1 MRVSEAQTSHVLN
14 QKEDPQTGEEEGRAA
29 TWKVEEI
36 EIGRVTPG
44 PDPWVHF
51 RGELRVQREARSKGL
66 VHEQQ
71 PRRSRG
77 TGEAHPSRDMQTS
90 LNELGRN
97 LEGDARSEMGP
108 AGVARTWVFDLGRG
122 VGLLNGA
129 RTMRG
134 SREGENLHHQ
144 RRPRQSL
151 TRCSRG
157 KISPY
162 LTAQHSHYRYP
173 YAIPPERQ
181 RSMIDLRVTDD
192 YKVNQRRSM
201 AVGPFEDLPPHL
213 RNHLVRVLIP
223 LLAKNSIV
231 FASMFVCVY
240 GNSQKPSVES

>member
-1 MRVSEAQTSHVLN
+1 MGKEGRSNVWWDQTTVQRVMTRATSMRVSEAQTSHVLN

-29 TWKVEEI
+29 TWKAEEI
-36 EIGRVTPG
+36 EIGRVTRG

-77 TGEAHPSRDMQTS
+77 TGEAHPSRDVQTS
-90 LNELGRN
+90 LNGLGRN
-97 LEGDARSEMGP
+97 LEGGARSEMEP
-108 AGVARTWVFDLGRG
+108 AGVVRMWVFDQDRG

-134 SREGENLHHQ
+134 SREGQNLHHQ
-144 RRPRQSL
+144 RRPRHSL

-162 LTAQHSHYRYP
+162 LTP
-173 YAIPPERQ
+173 
-181 RSMIDLRVTDD
+181 SMITT
-192 YKVNQRRSM
+192 
-201 AVGPFEDLPPHL
+201 
-213 RNHLVRVLIP
+213 
-223 LLAKNSIV
+223 IV
-231 FASMFVCVY
+231 FITGILTLYLRRGREV
-240 GNSQKPSVES
+240 